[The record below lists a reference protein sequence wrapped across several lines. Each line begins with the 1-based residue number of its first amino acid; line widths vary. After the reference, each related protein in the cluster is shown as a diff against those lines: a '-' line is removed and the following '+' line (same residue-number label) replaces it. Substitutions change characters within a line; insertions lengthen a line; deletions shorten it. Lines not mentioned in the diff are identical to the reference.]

1 MRGIKMIK
9 LVNFPILN
17 SKMETLKETS
27 KDNHGDVDIFMT
39 ESRLQVINFDAVKD
53 EYGKDLFL

>member
-1 MRGIKMIK
+1 
-9 LVNFPILN
+9 
-17 SKMETLKETS
+17 METLKETS